1 MDKKKYKD
9 QCDVCL
15 KWNYCKGYKNKVMCE
30 SCISEQENKPIE
42 IVGDADGQRRF
53 NI

>member
-1 MDKKKYKD
+1 MNKVKYKD
-9 QCDVCL
+9 KCDICK
-15 KWNYCKGYKNKVMCE
+15 KWDYCKGYKNKVLCE
-30 SCISEQENKPIE
+30 RCIKIEKDKPIE

>member
-1 MDKKKYKD
+1 MNKKKYKD

-15 KWNYCKGYKNKVMCE
+15 KWDYCKGYRNKVLCENCIKNKQNE
-30 SCISEQENKPIE
+30 AIE

>member
-1 MDKKKYKD
+1 MNKKKYKD

-15 KWNYCKGYKNKVMCE
+15 KWDYCEGYRNKVMCDN
-30 SCISEQENKPIE
+30 CIKIEQKTPVK
-42 IVGDADGQRRF
+42 IVGDADGQRKF